1 MMDSNNQKAHYIGH
15 RNRLRQRFIKS
26 GFSGM
31 ADHEIIELLLTL
43 AIPRKDVKIPAKD
56 LLKHF
61 GNLRGILDAPV
72 EELQEI
78 GGLGSVAPVALR
90 IIKEAAALYLHQQ
103 AEGESLL
110 KTTDAMNAFWR
121 FRLGALKDE
130 VFEVAYLDSGYRL
143 LKEGVQRLEEG
154 TKDRATVYPRK
165 VMETALKKGAVAL
178 VFAHNHP
185 NGDVRPSEQDK
196 LLTRALVLAATTVQ
210 IKIHDHLIVSQD
222 KFFSF
227 SREGLL

>member
-1 MMDSNNQKAHYIGH
+1 MVKDTKQPHYIGH
-15 RNRLRQRFIKS
+15 RNRLRQRFMQS

-31 ADHEIIELLLTL
+31 ADHEVIELLLTL
-43 AIPRKDVKIPAKD
+43 SLPRKDVKIPAKE
-56 LLKHF
+56 LLKRF
-61 GNLRGILDAPV
+61 SNLRGILDAPI
-72 EELQEI
+72 EEI
-78 GGLGSVAPVALR
+78 MKIKGLGAVTPVALR
-90 IIKEAAALYLHQQ
+90 IIRDLSTLYLQQ
-103 AEGESLL
+103 ETEKASILN
-110 KTTDAMNAFWR
+110 TPDAIYDFWR

-130 VFEVAYLDSGYRL
+130 VFEVAFLDSGYRL

-210 IKIHDHLIVSQD
+210 IKIHDHLIFSQD
-222 KFFSF
+222 KVFSF
-227 SREGLL
+227 SKEGLL